1 MPDTLGSTLHP
12 NPTGAAMS
20 TISNFMTKEVFTLE
34 PEMSLRDAVEAL
46 DDERVSGAPVL
57 NGSRLVGVVSATDI
71 LEFQGAN
78 PAFEGPDDEPPPL
91 RRTLGGEEEEE
102 EDPSAYFVDLW
113 GDGGADVY
121 QRVTQSESPEW
132 DFLERHTVGEV
143 MTRKVVSIA
152 PDGSLREAARA
163 MMERG
168 VHRLL
173 VTENEA
179 LVGIITMTDL
189 VRAIADGRLSAD

>member
-1 MPDTLGSTLHP
+1 
-12 NPTGAAMS
+12 MS
-20 TISNFMTKEVFTLE
+20 TIADFMTKEVFTLD

-46 DDERVSGAPVL
+46 EEERVSGAPVL
-57 NGSRLVGVVSATDI
+57 NGDRLAGVVSATDI

-78 PAFEGPDDEPPPL
+78 PALEAPDNDPPPL
-91 RRTLGGEEEEE
+91 RQGIGDE
-102 EDPSAYFVDLW
+102 EDPATYFLGLW
-113 GDGGADVY
+113 GDGGGDVY
-121 QRVTQSESPEW
+121 QRVTRSEGGEW

-152 PDGSLREAARA
+152 PGDSLRAAARA
-163 MMERG
+163 MTDRG

-173 VTENEA
+173 VTEGES